1 MAWENT
7 LFDASF
13 RGVPFDVQRTD
24 DTIDRDTAEYAVPH
38 VDGEDVEDLGLKA
51 HTVSIAA
58 IFFGDDYE
66 ERMKALLAALA
77 IKGPGELLHPVFGS
91 MPSMQLIGA
100 HVSHDA
106 DNVDACVIEMRFKRS
121 TPANPFF
128 VEQRPTQTA
137 DAAAQLATVAQDAG
151 TSMFERAI
159 GLLKTMKA
167 GLRRLNALRDV
178 LSETLG
184 PIKALVVGFR
194 GASVDYL
201 SWPGAFASDL
211 IGLVSGIADF
221 RSFDPG
227 LVMSDWNDMRD
238 QMKTVVK
245 LPAASAASQ
254 PLTIPGTQAAR
265 AASSEPVDPA
275 APYAPARPGTVASDS
290 SDVQLVTAVTAVV
303 VATVTAGVASD
314 VLSNEADTPTLT
326 PDQVEQIANDTRE
339 LIQTAIDAVRAAV
352 PIEQARPVIEPL
364 KETALTVQE
373 LAVKVI
379 DILPPIV
386 SRSVDAPSNL
396 TLLAHLW
403 YADYSRAA
411 ELLRLN
417 PQIRNPNVIQRGD
430 IVRGFAQ

>member
-245 LPAASAASQ
+245 LPAASAAGQ